1 MSLAGRRLK
10 VFRSFGHQTLQWERC
25 IRAASAYH
33 GCTLEANAKPA
44 LMADQQIPIFS
55 TRLMPPWLWLLFGLY
70 SLSSLAHFAHNA
82 EFLAFY
88 PGLPAWMSREGVY
101 AAWLAVAGLGLL
113 GLASLS
119 RGWLCL
125 GAMLIAAYGVLGL
138 DGLLHYRLG
147 LCAEHTW
154 VANLTI
160 FAEVL
165 SGVAL
170 ALSVV
175 VWAGRRWTARPS
187 APL

>member
-1 MSLAGRRLK
+1 MVTK
-10 VFRSFGHQTLQWERC
+10 QTLSF
-25 IRAASAYH
+25 SA
-33 GCTLEANAKPA
+33 
-44 LMADQQIPIFS
+44 
-55 TRLMPPWLWLLFGLY
+55 RLLPPGLWLLFGLY
-70 SLSSLAHFAHNA
+70 TLSSLAHFAHNA

-125 GAMLIAAYGVLGL
+125 GAMLIAAYGFLGL